1 MDTKKK
7 PLFIAFSSQKGGV
20 GKSTFTTLVAS
31 TMHYRLGYNVAV
43 FDADFPQHSLMKM
56 KTRDLAMV
64 MENET
69 LKKLAYKQFTTINKK
84 AYPIMQHKADSV
96 LEAAQEFVNTYFSS

>member
-1 MDTKKK
+1 
-7 PLFIAFSSQKGGV
+7 
-20 GKSTFTTLVAS
+20 
-31 TMHYRLGYNVAV
+31 
-43 FDADFPQHSLMKM
+43 MKM

-64 MENET
+64 MENEA

-96 LEAAQEFVNTYFSS
+96 LDAAHEFVNTSLFRLMCCSSTCPEP